1 MMIGLNKINMENSK
15 EKRTCANCKYYIECV
30 KGRFG
35 NVPDD
40 ACKFS
45 DMIIQR
51 STTTKNEE

>member
-1 MMIGLNKINMENSK
+1 MENSK